1 MHLLEPDNLSISQTA
16 EVISLARNIIQNP
29 AKYSEKCKGKLLAAL
44 FYEPSTRTR
53 LSFESAMLRLG
64 GNVVGFSDSSSTSVS
79 KGETLEDT
87 IRTVGSYVDIIA
99 LRHPKEGAP
108 KLAAKYSL
116 VPIINAGDGGHHHPS
131 QTITDLLTITE
142 LKGRTEKLKIAFCGD
157 LKFGRTVHSL
167 TEALSKYNGNYFYF
181 VSPEELK
188 IPEYIKDKLA
198 PDSYA
203 EVRDLQTVLPD
214 VDVLYMTRVQKE
226 RFVSEDEYARLKDTY
241 ILDTSKM
248 ERAKSD
254 MIIMHPLPRVNEIS
268 PEIDSD
274 SRAVYFRQ
282 VKFGMY
288 ARMALISTLL
298 GLKG

>member
-1 MHLLEPDNLSISQTA
+1 MHLLEPKDLSISQTA
-16 EVISLARNIIQNP
+16 EVLSLARDIIQNP
-29 AKYSEKCKGKLLAAL
+29 SQYTEKAKGKLLATL

-64 GNVVGFSDSSSTSVS
+64 GNVLGFSDSSSSSVS
-79 KGETLEDT
+79 KGETLQDT

-108 KLAAKYSL
+108 KLASKYSP

-131 QTITDLLTITE
+131 QTITDLLTISE
-142 LKGRTEKLKIAFCGD
+142 LKGGLENLKIAFCGD

-167 TEALSKYNGNYFYF
+167 TEALGGYAGNFFYF

-188 IPEYIKDKLA
+188 IPEYIRDML
-198 PDSYA
+198 PENSYA
-203 EVRDLQTVLPD
+203 EVRDLQEILPD

-226 RFVSEDEYARLKDTY
+226 RFVSEDEYMRLKDSY
-241 ILDTSKM
+241 ILDNAKM
-248 ERAKSD
+248 LKAKTD
-254 MIIMHPLPRVNEIS
+254 MIVMHPLPRVNEIAA
-268 PEIDSD
+268 EVDND
-274 SRAVYFRQ
+274 ARAVYFRQ

-288 ARMALISTLL
+288 ARMALISKLL
-298 GLKG
+298 GLK

>member
-167 TEALSKYNGNYFYF
+167 TEALSKYSGNYFYF